1 MRARQLTALV
11 LLLCVLAALFSGCEV
26 RLKAD
31 ISAYADTPIEISGL
45 TDEEFTVTAQELA
58 QLELVKVKAQGQTEK
73 AGTVTGIGPTLQTF
87 LAQYGRS
94 IEEFK
99 KIRFFCSDDYKIVLK
114 GEYLTDYEIV
124 MALCKGSD
132 PLPKKQ
138 QPLRIVIPEAESGKW
153 AYGVVRI
160 EFVEA

>member
-1 MRARQLTALV
+1 MRSRLSGFIV
-11 LLLCVLAALFSGCEV
+11 FLLCISILLSGCKVTV
-26 RLKAD
+26 RAD

-45 TDEEFTVTAQELA
+45 TEEEFTVTAQELA
-58 QLELVKVKAQGQTEK
+58 QLECVEVTAQGQTAK
-73 AGTVTGIGPTLQTF
+73 SGTVTGIGPTMQTF

-99 KIRFFCSDDYKIVLK
+99 KIRFFCSDGYKVLLRD
-114 GEYLTDYEIV
+114 EYLTDYDII
-124 MALCKGSD
+124 MTLCKGND
-132 PLPKKQ
+132 PLPELQ

>member
-11 LLLCVLAALFSGCEV
+11 LLVCVLAALFSGCEV

-58 QLELVKVKAQGQTEK
+58 QLEL
-73 AGTVTGIGPTLQTF
+73 
-87 LAQYGRS
+87 AQYGRS
-94 IEEFK
+94 IDEFK

-124 MALCKGSD
+124 MALCKGND